1 MASFPS
7 VLVGLFLA
15 SAGVAVAA
23 SLTERRGL
31 LAIFK
36 PLTTALLFVVVGVP
50 RGRFGW
56 LIDLGLLFSLAGDTA
71 LLFRS
76 KNALLI
82 GLAIFLG
89 AHVSYIVAFAGVA
102 TFSTPALITA
112 VVMAGASALLL
123 RRLWAGASG
132 MRAPLVVYAAALS
145 TMVTA
150 AVAAVSTPPPIGVT
164 MTAAVGAL
172 FFYVG
177 DASLAIDQFDRRF
190 KLAPL
195 LTLGVYWLGQLGIA
209 LAARA
214 SNG

>member
-1 MASFPS
+1 MASFPGT
-7 VLVGLFLA
+7 LIGLFMA
-15 SAGVAVAA
+15 SAVVGVAA
-23 SLTERRGL
+23 SLTERRTL
-31 LAIFK
+31 LAVFK
-36 PLTTALLFVVVGVP
+36 PLTTALLFLVVGVP
-50 RGRFGW
+50 RGRLMW

-89 AHVSYIVAFAGVA
+89 AHVSYIVAFAGVGA
-102 TFSTPALITA
+102 FSPPVAIA
-112 VVMAGASALLL
+112 AGVMVAASALLL
-123 RRLWAGASG
+123 RRLWPGAAG
-132 MRAPLVVYAAALS
+132 MHAPLVVYAGALS
-145 TMVTA
+145 GMVTA
-150 AVAAVSTPPPIGVT
+150 AVAASTTAGGTSP
-164 MTAAVGAL
+164 TAAIGAVC
-172 FFYVG
+172 FYVG

-214 SNG
+214 SGG